1 MNVGTELRQ
10 IRFSKQGG
18 RQPYLMET
26 ILMKFK
32 TLILGTVVGAG
43 ALMALAAPASAYVA
57 CNRDGDCW
65 HTESRYRAPGVRFDY
80 HPDDY
85 YFHQRWDGG
94 NRHWRNYHGGRGY
107 YRGGV
112 WITL

>member
-1 MNVGTELRQ
+1 MR
-10 IRFSKQGG
+10 I
-18 RQPYLMET
+18 
-26 ILMKFK
+26 K
-32 TLILGTVVGAG
+32 TLLLGGLLAVAV
-43 ALMALAAPASAYVA
+43 AAPASAYVA

-85 YFHQRWDGG
+85 YFQQRWDDGR
-94 NRHWRNYHGGRGY
+94 RHFRDQHEGRGY
-107 YRGGV
+107 YRSGV

>member
-1 MNVGTELRQ
+1 MR
-10 IRFSKQGG
+10 I
-18 RQPYLMET
+18 
-26 ILMKFK
+26 K
-32 TLILGTVVGAG
+32 TLLLGGLLAVSV
-43 ALMALAAPASAYVA
+43 AAPASAYVA

-85 YFHQRWDGG
+85 YFHQRWDDGR
-94 NRHWRNYHGGRGY
+94 RHFRDHHEGRGY
-107 YRGGV
+107 YRSGV

>member
-1 MNVGTELRQ
+1 MEHFMN
-10 IRFSKQGG
+10 I
-18 RQPYLMET
+18 
-26 ILMKFK
+26 K
-32 TLILGTVVGAG
+32 TLLLGAVVAAG
-43 ALMALAAPASAYVA
+43 ALTALAAPASAYIA

-85 YFHQRWDGG
+85 YFHQRWDGDQR
-94 NRHWRNYHGGRGY
+94 RHWREHREGRGY
-107 YRGGV
+107 YRNGI